1 MTRHYEIL
9 LKEQLMHNLLGYN
22 VQSLQDY
29 AKQLTQQFNEDIQ
42 DISQAYFIV
51 NRELIGSDTK

>member
-1 MTRHYEIL
+1 MAAHYEVL

-22 VQSLQDY
+22 VQSLKDY
-29 AKQLTQQFNEDIQ
+29 TKQLIMQYEEDIQ

-51 NRELIGSDTK
+51 NRELMGSKMK